1 MKKYIIIAAIAAS
14 ISCCGLASCTLETYD
29 GSSYKTA
36 NWFVETESGNN
47 SEDTPDVG
55 GEAQNEKA
63 PQAET
68 PKEQENQRPQPPKG
82 DPGEL
87 APSPDEQKPDGDEDY
102 SEYAYTAQ
110 SVIASLS
117 ELDLLAGGTGLYMDE
132 NDVVQEDIYTYARV
146 YDQRFSSASDVSDYI
161 DSIICGDLLYSYS
174 GLYSGDVPAFRDFDG
189 GLYFLD
195 IGRGNSMVFQ
205 ESPEVTSAAGGS
217 FTFTVPI
224 DFYGTPLTLV
234 VDVVNDG
241 GTWKACSFDYIR

>member
-1 MKKYIIIAAIAAS
+1 MKKHIIIAAIAAS

-36 NWFVETESGNN
+36 NWFVDAESDNN
-47 SEDTPDVG
+47 SADTPAVG
-55 GEAQNEKA
+55 GEVQNEGA
-63 PQAET
+63 PQAEM
-68 PKEQENQRPQPPKG
+68 PQEQEAHRPQSPKG
-82 DPGEL
+82 DPHEL
-87 APSPDEQKPDGDEDY
+87 TPSPDEQEADDDDDY
-102 SEYAYTAQ
+102 SEYVYAAQ

-132 NDVVQEDIYTYARV
+132 NDVVQEDIYSYTRV
-146 YDQRFSSASDVSDYI
+146 YDQRFSSASGVSDYI

-205 ESPEVTSAAGGS
+205 GSPAVTSAAGGS

-224 DFYGTPLTLV
+224 DYYGTPLTLV

-241 GTWKACSFDYIR
+241 GIWKACSFDYIR